1 MMPAPITALYPPH
14 AVEFRQCPRCGYCVS
29 QALVDEAKHNP
40 CCVRCLEAR
49 LSQFKIYRQP

>member
-1 MMPAPITALYPPH
+1 MSASISTLYPPH
-14 AVEFRQCPRCGYCVS
+14 AVEFRQCPKCGYTIS
-29 QALVDEAKHNP
+29 QGMIDEMKDDP